1 MVVGEEK
8 KTNFTFKAMLRWASL
23 AEKSFGAKPESLSSS
38 LRSHKVKGELTR
50 GSCLTSIWA
59 LWHVPLCVHICARM
73 HVYVYR
79 NTKKRWGTAKHLR
92 KTGPGQT
99 AHYQRNVDRGGGTTG
114 RKESIRWAA
123 INLLTTWIHGRLQA
137 LFCVI
142 LFSKFVITDGLYVR
156 SPWAQNGAE
165 SRGREMP
172 HWTQS
177 SWSSSGTTTQ
187 RQTHCSFLCGCY
199 FPNLFRFAH

>member
-59 LWHVPLCVHICARM
+59 LWHVPLCVH
-73 HVYVYR
+73 VYVYR

-92 KTGPGQT
+92 KTGSFT
-99 AHYQRNVDRGGGTTG
+99 
-114 RKESIRWAA
+114 KEMLTEGVERQKEKQSIRWAA
-123 INLLTTWIHGRLQA
+123 TNLLTT
-137 LFCVI
+137 
-142 LFSKFVITDGLYVR
+142 
-156 SPWAQNGAE
+156 
-165 SRGREMP
+165 
-172 HWTQS
+172 
-177 SWSSSGTTTQ
+177 
-187 RQTHCSFLCGCY
+187 
-199 FPNLFRFAH
+199 